1 MQSEEN
7 ILQSMDTFFR
17 YFAKY
22 TKSILDF
29 LGKYV
34 SPYLKEII
42 NLFKQTSNMLPNDD
56 ISYVGILVVILA
68 IGVFLNYFF
77 EEED

>member
-7 ILQSMDTFFR
+7 VLQSMDTFFR

-29 LGKYV
+29 IGTYV
-34 SPYLKEII
+34 NPYLKEII
-42 NLFKQTSNMLPNDD
+42 NLFKQISNMLPNND
-56 ISYVGILVVILA
+56 IIYVGILGVTLA

-77 EEED
+77 EEEE